1 MSLHLLKLFS
11 SWFLY
16 RNQDLIQYILKL
28 SFLTL
33 QCQHPDWTCRL
44 EYYPKPCHSSWFH
57 SYKMTLYNLILIF
70 NFIPSCYFISVIKFI
85 TCLRYV
91 FCSIFLIYHIK
102 ACEIWQAFALVLT
115 NQLTHEIENMCLSIA
130 MMTIDYCYS
139 IHRDLL
145 FYRVDCIRSWID

>member
-91 FCSIFLIYHIK
+91 FCSIFLIYHSLK
-102 ACEIWQAFALVLT
+102 RAKYDR
-115 NQLTHEIENMCLSIA
+115 LSPSFSRINSH
-130 MMTIDYCYS
+130 TKLRICVFP
-139 IHRDLL
+139 LP
-145 FYRVDCIRSWID
+145 WWP